1 MVQLAI
7 PEYKKKFLVLKK
19 KDAIKIKIWYIHT
32 VEYYSAI
39 KRNEIMPFAAIWV
52 DLEIIIIIEI
62 SQRKTNSIRCHIYVK
77 SKI

>member
-1 MVQLAI
+1 MTPNIRLNTSKNCTTQI
-7 PEYKKKFLVLKK
+7 S
-19 KDAIKIKIWYIHT
+19 H
-32 VEYYSAI
+32 YSAI

-62 SQRKTNSIRCHIYVK
+62 SQRKTNTVRYYIYVE

>member
-7 PEYKKKFLVLKK
+7 PEYKKVFGVKK

-39 KRNEIMPFAAIWV
+39 KKNEIMPFAVTWM
-52 DLEIIIIIEI
+52 DLEIIML
-62 SQRKTNSIRCHIYVK
+62 K
-77 SKI
+77 

>member
-7 PEYKKKFLVLKK
+7 PEYKKVFGVKK
-19 KDAIKIKIWYIHT
+19 KKNAIKIKIWYIHT

-39 KRNEIMPFAAIWV
+39 KRNEISFAAIWV

-62 SQRKTNSIRCHIYVK
+62 SQRKTNTIRCHIYVA